1 MSTIGPERPN
11 RKAALKAIS
20 RAVRIYW
27 EHEKS
32 QPIPDHLAQLA
43 SKVDAALAKPI
54 AIPSIVPSSPVEHG
68 ETLVNITQVKD
79 VD

>member
-1 MSTIGPERPN
+1 MSTIGPERLN

-32 QPIPDHLAQLA
+32 QPLPDRLAQLA
-43 SKVDAALAKPI
+43 SKVDAALAKRI
-54 AIPSIVPSSPVEHG
+54 ATPSIVPSSPVEHG
-68 ETLVNITQVKD
+68 ETPANITQVKD
-79 VD
+79 ND